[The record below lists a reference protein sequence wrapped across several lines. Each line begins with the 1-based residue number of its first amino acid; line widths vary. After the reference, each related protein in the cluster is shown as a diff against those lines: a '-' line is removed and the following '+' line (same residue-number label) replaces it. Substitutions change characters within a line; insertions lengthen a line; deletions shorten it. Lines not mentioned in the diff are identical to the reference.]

1 MQVVIIGSGNV
12 ATVLANRMHGQGISI
27 KEVYSQSYAHA
38 NLLAT
43 KVNAKALNNLE
54 NISQDA
60 DLYLIA
66 VSDKA
71 IESIVSQLKLPN
83 KLVVH
88 TAGSVSIQVLQ
99 QASNKIGVL
108 YPVQSL
114 RTDMNEAT
122 LIPFLID
129 GNTTDTIQQLE
140 ELAKLLHSPVA
151 FGNDE
156 VRAKLHVAA
165 VFACNFVNYMYVQSA
180 LFCEKEQIPFSLLQ
194 PLIEETA
201 NRLQNNHPSTVFTG
215 PAVRGDI
222 QTINKHLE
230 LLSAYPEQEK
240 LYSFITQLIMGTKK

>member
-12 ATVLANRMHGQGISI
+12 ATVLANRMYKQGIVI
-27 KEVYSQSYAHA
+27 KEVYSRSYDHA
-38 NLLAT
+38 SMLAT

-54 NISQDA
+54 NISRDA
-60 DLYLIA
+60 DLYIIA

-71 IESIVSQLKLPN
+71 IESIADQLQLPN
-83 KLVVH
+83 KLVIH
-88 TAGSVSIQVLQ
+88 TAGSVSINMLQ
-99 QASNKIGVL
+99 KASNKIGVL

-114 RTDMNEAT
+114 RTDMNEHT
-122 LIPFLID
+122 PIPFLID
-129 GNTTDTIQQLE
+129 GNTTDVIQQLE
-140 ELAKLLHSPVA
+140 ALAHLLHSTAA

-201 NRLQNNHPSTVFTG
+201 NRLQSNHPLTVFTG
-215 PAVRGDI
+215 PAVRGDM

-230 LLSAYPEQEK
+230 LLGAYPEQQQ
-240 LYSFITQLIMGTKK
+240 LYSFITQLIMDTQK